1 LAGNPERDWLES
13 SPAFTAGGRMTQ
25 ISLLAPRFPRAR
37 ATDARSSHTA
47 AAEIER
53 KGIDKL
59 QAQAVLAAMRRYDN
73 VTSME
78 LATWAGLDRYAVARR
93 LSELASDGLVT
104 RVEPTA
110 DTVPCVVSG
119 KKVLRWRVR

>member
-1 LAGNPERDWLES
+1 MNQL
-13 SPAFTAGGRMTQ
+13 T
-25 ISLLAPRFPRAR
+25 LLPPRFPRAR
-37 ATDARSSHTA
+37 RGDAMSSHHA

-110 DTVPCVVSG
+110 DTVPCAVSG
-119 KKVLRWRVR
+119 KKVLRWRAI

>member
-1 LAGNPERDWLES
+1 
-13 SPAFTAGGRMTQ
+13 MTQ
-25 ISLLAPRFPRAR
+25 LSLLAPRFPRAR

-78 LATWAGLDRYAVARR
+78 LATWAGLERYATARR
-93 LSELASDGLVT
+93 LPELAADGLVA
-104 RVEPTA
+104 RCVPTPETA
-110 DTVPCVVSG
+110 PCAISG
-119 KKVLRWRVR
+119 KRVIRWRLK